1 MDTCYPIKMTGQTT
15 LFHFPDEI
23 RVSPAVDVVE
33 YSQHFEEEVGTL
45 IITIMLHSSCFL
57 LYKLGGYEIR
67 VAVMILSRFIATIS
81 EVSLISR

>member
-45 IITIMLHSSCFL
+45 IITMLHSSGFL

-67 VAVMILSRFIATIS
+67 VAVMILSRFIATIL